1 MRLPKSGLTTTN
13 AVGPDMNRRLQTTLT
28 TLIVL
33 TITAIVVVGFILAWD
48 IFDFKGKLDALFNWN
63 PYAVEEPLCRS
74 DTVVE
79 LSTTNGDAIPDKE
92 LLTLENYFTCYYAS
106 LGSFYHENISRFFAF
121 QAVDEHLD
129 DLTLDFEISAAK
141 NALVDC
147 SFDSCKVYLYIIR
160 RSRNDYGEMEIT
172 VRVSSEFQY
181 DFSSDITKNTGE
193 IHTFTITEENGES
206 LISGHTTDRPARK
219 FAEYVLDIAAAS
231 DGFTRD
237 DLSYTYY
244 YDYVDKSLDLLKKS
258 REEFY
263 SEIAASLSE
272 EFVPS
277 FKAEYPY
284 NSENACIYAVN
295 SSGHS
300 SEYGTYDE
308 NDVNFCSQC
317 VVAGGI
323 PMDDQGNSLT
333 QWKWYDYEI
342 NNARTKEGC
351 TLTWYNRNKFWVYAV
366 ENTGFGMV
374 AQCSDAIRKGDIVQ
388 LMKQDEPVL
397 QCIVTDIIYDN
408 NEKPVDFIV
417 CTDKLKNKPIS
428 LLWNGD
434 LRFINIIGYNTANI

>member
-1 MRLPKSGLTTTN
+1 
-13 AVGPDMNRRLQTTLT
+13 MNRRFQTLLT

-33 TITAIVVVGFILAWD
+33 TITAIVIVGFVLAWD
-48 IFDFKGKLDALFNWN
+48 AFDFKGKLDVLFNTD

-74 DTVVE
+74 DTQVM
-79 LSTTNGDAIPDKE
+79 LSTSNGDAIPDGE
-92 LLTLENYFTCYYAS
+92 LAAIENYFTCYYAS
-106 LGSFYHENISRFFAF
+106 LGSFYHENISRFYAF

-129 DLTLDFEISAAK
+129 DLALDFEISAAK
-141 NALVDC
+141 NSPVDC
-147 SFDSCKVYLYIIR
+147 SFDSCTVYLYIVS

-172 VRVSSEFQY
+172 VRVSSELQY
-181 DFSSDITKNTGE
+181 GFSSVSTVNSDE
-193 IHTFTITEENGES
+193 IHTFVMTEEDGEAC
-206 LISGHTTDRPARK
+206 ISAHSTNRAARK
-219 FAEYVLDIAAAS
+219 FAEYVFDIAAAS
-231 DGFTRD
+231 DGFTRA

-244 YDYVDKSLDLLKKS
+244 YDYVEKSLELLKRS
-258 REEFY
+258 RAEFQ
-263 SEIAASLSE
+263 ETVAASLSE

-277 FKAEYPY
+277 FNAEYPY
-284 NSENACIYAVN
+284 NSENACLYAIN

-300 SEYGTYDE
+300 QSYGTYDE
-308 NDVNFCSQC
+308 NDANFCSQC
-317 VVAGGI
+317 VAAGGI

-374 AQCSDAIRKGDIVQ
+374 AECTDTVRKGDIVQ

-397 QCIVTDIIYDN
+397 QCILTDVVYDRDGN
-408 NEKPVDFIV
+408 AVDFIV
-417 CTDKLKNKPIS
+417 CTDKLKNKPVS

>member
-1 MRLPKSGLTTTN
+1 
-13 AVGPDMNRRLQTTLT
+13 MNRRFQTLLT

-33 TITAIVVVGFILAWD
+33 TITAIVIVGFVLAWD
-48 IFDFKGKLDALFNWN
+48 AFDFKGKLDVLFNTD

-74 DTVVE
+74 DTQVM
-79 LSTTNGDAIPDKE
+79 LSTSNGDAIPDGE
-92 LLTLENYFTCYYAS
+92 LAAIENYFTCYYAS
-106 LGSFYHENISRFFAF
+106 LGSFYHENISRFYAF

-129 DLTLDFEISAAK
+129 DLALDFEISAAK
-141 NALVDC
+141 NSPVDC
-147 SFDSCKVYLYIIR
+147 SFDSCTVYLYIVS

-172 VRVSSEFQY
+172 VRVSSELQY
-181 DFSSDITKNTGE
+181 GFSSVSTVNSDE
-193 IHTFTITEENGES
+193 IHTFVMTEEDGEAC
-206 LISGHTTDRPARK
+206 ISAHSTNRAARK
-219 FAEYVLDIAAAS
+219 FAEYVFDIAAAS
-231 DGFTRD
+231 DGFTRA

-244 YDYVDKSLDLLKKS
+244 YDYVEKSLELLKRS
-258 REEFY
+258 RAEFQ
-263 SEIAASLSE
+263 ETVAASLSE

-277 FKAEYPY
+277 FNAEYPY
-284 NSENACIYAVN
+284 DSENACLYAIN

-300 SEYGTYDE
+300 QSYGTYDE
-308 NDVNFCSQC
+308 NDTNFCSQC
-317 VVAGGI
+317 VAAGGI

-374 AQCSDAIRKGDIVQ
+374 AECTDTVRKGDIVQ

-397 QCIVTDIIYDN
+397 QCIVTDIVYDN
-408 NEKPVDFIV
+408 DGNTVDFIV
-417 CTDKLKNKPIS
+417 CTDKLKNKPVS